1 MSKLPK
7 ISIIIP
13 TFQQGRFIARTL
25 ESIVSQGYG
34 DLEIIV
40 MDGGS
45 TDETAEIISRYREY
59 IAIYLSGKD
68 GGQSDAISR
77 GFERATGEVITWMN
91 SDDTYV
97 PGALDAVGR
106 YFATHPGCR
115 FLYGDRDVID
125 EADVVIARRRQP
137 DFNMGVMLYCHMTV
151 PQVSAFWK
159 RDLYEEAGG
168 VDPQFRFCMD
178 YDLFVRMA
186 MRHRPTRLPV
196 VLANFRIHGESKTS
210 NLEDVRR
217 GEDALIQARYCR
229 FKPATA
235 SFAVVRAFFY
245 IVLVLIMARNGGLME
260 RVRVRISGTVRSNT
274 RVDL

>member
-1 MSKLPK
+1 MPKLPK

-45 TDETAEIISRYREY
+45 TDETAEIIARYREH
-59 IAIYLSGKD
+59 IAIYISGKD
-68 GGQSDAISR
+68 DGQSDAIRR
-77 GFERATGEVITWMN
+77 GFEQATGEVITWLN
-91 SDDTYV
+91 SDDTYT
-97 PGALDAVGR
+97 PGTLDAVGQ
-106 YFATHPGCR
+106 FFLTHPGCR
-115 FLYGDRDVID
+115 FVYGDRDMID
-125 EADVVIARRRQP
+125 ESDRVIARRRQP

-151 PQVSAFWK
+151 PQMSAFWR

-168 VDPQFRFCMD
+168 MDPAFRFCMD

-186 MRHRPTRLPV
+186 RISPPVRLPV
-196 VLANFRIHGESKTS
+196 VLANFRLHGESKTS

-217 GEDALIQARYCR
+217 AEDALIHARYCR
-229 FKPATA
+229 FKPGTA
-235 SFAVVRAFFY
+235 AFAFARSYFY

-260 RVRVRISGTVRSNT
+260 RVRVRISGTVRGNT
-274 RVDL
+274 RVDR